1 MSYRRLLRGLVVV
14 AGVSVVAMLAS
25 PVGAGAASG
34 ASGVVTH
41 PPVQITHPPVLSIN
55 PIQSINPMQSVNATD
70 TLNWA
75 GYDATTGHYTSVSA
89 SWVQPAIKCSGDDE
103 YVAAFWVG
111 LDGGKSGDDSVE
123 QTGTEAICFYG
134 LLTEYAAWSEMYPA
148 AESPYG
154 NTVDP
159 GDHMSASVTVSGS
172 TYTLTI
178 SDATRGWT
186 RKTVKTSSDSDATAE
201 VIAEAP
207 ATESGG
213 KIEILPLAD
222 FGKVTFTGATID
234 GSSLAA
240 SHPEQLTMAYKNGTV
255 KAVASPIS
263 GARSFTVNWEHS

>member
-1 MSYRRLLRGLVVV
+1 MSYRRLLRGLAVAAAAPVVV
-14 AGVSVVAMLAS
+14 MLAS
-25 PVGAGAASG
+25 PSGAGAASG

-41 PPVQITHPPVLSIN
+41 PPVQIAHPPLQGIDPVQGIDPLE
-55 PIQSINPMQSVNATD
+55 SVNATD

-75 GYDATTGHYTSVSA
+75 GYDATSGHYTSVSA
-89 SWVQPAIKCSGDDE
+89 SWVQPTIKCTGAKE
-103 YVAAFWVG
+103 YVSAFWVG

-134 LLTEYAAWSEMYPA
+134 LLTVYAAWSEMYPA
-148 AESPYG
+148 AQSLYS

-186 RKTVKTSSDSDATAE
+186 KKTVKTSSDNDATAE

-213 KIEILPLAD
+213 SIEILPLAD

-234 GSSLAA
+234 GTSLAA

-263 GARSFTVNWEHS
+263 GGRSFTVNWEHS

>member
-1 MSYRRLLRGLVVV
+1 VQID
-14 AGVSVVAMLAS
+14 
-25 PVGAGAASG
+25 
-34 ASGVVTH
+34 H
-41 PPVQITHPPVLSIN
+41 PPL
-55 PIQSINPMQSVNATD
+55 QSINPVQSIDPLQSVNAAD

-89 SWVQPAIKCSGDDE
+89 SWVQPAIKCTGANE

-111 LDGGKSGDDSVE
+111 LDGGKSGDNSVE

-134 LLTEYAAWSEMYPA
+134 ILTVYAAWSEMYPA
-148 AESPYG
+148 AQSLYS

-172 TYTLTI
+172 TYALTI

-186 RKTVKTSSDSDATAE
+186 KKTVKTSSDNDATAE

-213 KIEILPLAD
+213 TIKILPLAD

-234 GSSLAA
+234 WSSLAT
-240 SHPEQLTMAYKNGTV
+240 SHPEQLTMAYGNGTV

-263 GARSFTVNWEHS
+263 GSRSFTVNWKHS